1 MNSRE
6 TPNAHPQPKIWWRH
20 IRWQSWVALLI
31 MGAQV
36 PALVKWGIPDA
47 ATAPLVVINIG
58 LVAAQAAY
66 GGGST
71 LIDAIRAWRGT
82 DTAE

>member
-1 MNSRE
+1 M
-6 TPNAHPQPKIWWRH
+6 
-20 IRWQSWVALLI
+20 
-31 MGAQV
+31 
-36 PALVKWGIPDA
+36 VKWGIPDA
-47 ATAPLVVINIG
+47 ATAPMVVINIG